1 MNIFLHELRANR
13 KATII
18 WVCSMA
24 ALIIFFLSIFPSFS
38 RDAAEFDKLIQGY
51 PEAVRKAF
59 GLGSDIFSFLGFYS
73 YVFLYIMLSGSI
85 QAMNLGTSILSKEV
99 RQKTADFLMTKPV
112 ARQEIMTS
120 KLLAALV
127 TLIITNVIYL
137 AAAGAMAFIVNTETF
152 NIKILIMIS
161 ITLFFIQLIF
171 MALGVIISVI
181 VPKIRSVIAVSL
193 GTVFG
198 FFIINMFGSVIGDEA
213 LKYITPFKYFDT
225 AYIMKNSAYE
235 MQYMIIGAVFV
246 IATIGASY
254 LIYSRRDIHAV

>member
-1 MNIFLHELRANR
+1 
-13 KATII
+13 
-18 WVCSMA
+18 MA
-24 ALIIFFLSIFPSFS
+24 ALIIFFLSIYPSFS

-51 PEAVRKAF
+51 PEAVRKAV

-73 YVFLYIMLSGSI
+73 YVFLYIMLCGAI
-85 QAMNLGTSILSKEV
+85 QGMNLGTSILSKEI
-99 RQKTADFLMTKPV
+99 RQKTADFLLTKPV
-112 ARQEIMTS
+112 ARKEIMTA

-127 TLIITNVIYL
+127 ILVITNVIYVI
-137 AAAGAMAFIVNTETF
+137 AAGAMAFIVNTRTF
-152 NIKILIMIS
+152 NIKIFIMIS
-161 ITLFFIQLIF
+161 VTLFFIQLIF
-171 MALGVIISVI
+171 LSLGVVISVI

-225 AYIMKNSAYE
+225 AYIIKNSAYE
-235 MQYMIIGAVFV
+235 MPYMIIGAVFV
-246 IATIGASY
+246 AAAIGASY